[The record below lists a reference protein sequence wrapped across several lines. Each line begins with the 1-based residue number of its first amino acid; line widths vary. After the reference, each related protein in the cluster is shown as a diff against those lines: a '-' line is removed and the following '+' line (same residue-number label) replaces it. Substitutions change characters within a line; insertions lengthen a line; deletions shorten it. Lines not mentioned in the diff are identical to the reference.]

1 MVPREERRN
10 WGRLRDVVLAEEAPT
25 TTIDDDDDGDGDGRR
40 GGPSWRKEDSSRRPR
55 RSGSPSSSGGSDGG
69 ESEFEPRGRRRQIRP
84 RTYDGTTSF
93 ETFWAHFECCSEY
106 NRWRNSDKLAYL
118 KAALV
123 GDAGQVL
130 WDSDPKDVWIV

>member
-1 MVPREERRN
+1 MDEP
-10 WGRLRDVVLAEEAPT
+10 
-25 TTIDDDDDGDGDGRR
+25 
-40 GGPSWRKEDSSRRPR
+40 
-55 RSGSPSSSGGSDGG
+55 
-69 ESEFEPRGRRRQIRP
+69 SEFVLKGRRRQIRP

-106 NRWRNSDKLAYL
+106 NRWRNSDKLAHL

-130 WDSDPKDVWIV
+130 WDSDPKDIQTVERLEALLQRRFSGSRQSDKHRMELRLRRRHSGELLAALHQDLSLIHI